1 MATLSMELTNLTADT
16 LQRLSEKARQQG
28 IDRVEE
34 YVSALVMR
42 DIGMGTEAPLAESSE
57 TMRLRLIF
65 DCIRQLSQT
74 KDCTAAELDILFAH
88 ALKEARQMNGIG
100 LESSDDLKTP
110 LLGENHP
117 LAKAAGS
124 MSGETWNEF
133 MAELDRIHEASL
145 LEA

>member
-1 MATLSMELTNLTADT
+1 MATLSIELTNLTADT

-34 YVSALVMR
+34 YVSTLVMR
-42 DIGMGTEAPLAESSE
+42 DIGANTETALVEHQE
-57 TMRLRLIF
+57 TARLRVAL
-65 DCIRQLSQT
+65 DCIRQVAQT
-74 KDCTAAELDILFAH
+74 RDCTVEELDMLFAR
-88 ALKEARQMNGIG
+88 ARKEAYQMNGIG
-100 LESSDDLKTP
+100 LELLAESVTP

-145 LEA
+145 QEV